1 MGLRED
7 SEVKENQE
15 LFEVLRYKE
24 DCWNRECLNSDKFDK
39 EIEILKKLDIKV
51 EEALNPVARIIK
63 NKNNEDL
70 LAIVNLS
77 NKIWNATTPSGKTKK
92 VANKELIPLKE
103 GINIMVE
110 NLKIEIIKN

>member
-51 EEALNPVARIIK
+51 EEALKPYRDFVQTTDKVNDNINSVKDLFKKK
-63 NKNNEDL
+63 N
-70 LAIVNLS
+70 
-77 NKIWNATTPSGKTKK
+77 
-92 VANKELIPLKE
+92 
-103 GINIMVE
+103 
-110 NLKIEIIKN
+110 